1 MKPFSFLGRTAL
13 AAILFAPMLAPML
26 TTGGA
31 AAQAFPSRLV
41 KIVVPYTPGSLTDA
55 AARGVGQRLSEMWGQ
70 PVIIEN
76 RPGAGTSMGAE
87 YVAKSAAD
95 GYTLLFSDN
104 GTYTINPHLFSKP
117 GYSPITDFA
126 PITIV
131 FRTLPVFALSNAV
144 PARDFREFLAY
155 ARANPGKLSYATFG
169 VGSFPHVATEQL
181 KQMAGLDL
189 VHVPYKGGAAA
200 ITDLLAGRVALLMAS
215 YGTFDQSEKAGRL
228 KIIGAATEK
237 RLAVRPDLP
246 TVAESGVPGYSMMIW
261 FAMAAAAGTPA
272 TVLDRIHADVVKIL
286 QDPGADGF
294 NEKFMKP
301 QAMEPGGNSRE
312 QFASLIRAEHAHWG
326 RLVRAIG
333 ARLD

>member
-1 MKPFSFLGRTAL
+1 MKQLSLIGRTVL
-13 AAILFAPMLAPML
+13 AAVLLAPML
-26 TTGGA
+26 VPMFTIGGA
-31 AAQAFPSRLV
+31 RAQAFPGKLV

-55 AARGVGQRLSEMWGQ
+55 AARGVAQRLSEIWSQ

-87 YVAKSAAD
+87 YVAKSASD

-104 GTYTINPHLFSKP
+104 GTYTINPHLFSKL
-117 GYSPITDFA
+117 GYSPIADFA

-131 FRTLPVFALSNAV
+131 FRSLPVFALSNAV

-155 ARANPGKLSYATFG
+155 VRANPGKLSYGSFG
-169 VGSFPHVATEQL
+169 IGSFPHVATEQL

-200 ITDLLAGRVALLMAS
+200 ITDLIGGRVALLMAS

-246 TVAESGVPGYSMMIW
+246 TVAESGVPGYSMSVW
-261 FAMAAAAGTPA
+261 FGMAAPAGTPA
-272 TVLDRIHADVVKIL
+272 PVLDRIHADVVKIL
-286 QDPGADGF
+286 HDPGPDGF
-294 NEKFMKP
+294 NEKFMRP
-301 QAMEPGGNSRE
+301 QVLEPGGNSRE
-312 QFASLIRAEHAHWG
+312 DFAAMIKAEYAHWG
-326 RLVRAIG
+326 RLVKAIG

>member
-1 MKPFSFLGRTAL
+1 MKRFSSMGKPAL
-13 AAILFAPMLAPML
+13 AALLFASVLAAVPG
-26 TTGGA
+26 TGGA
-31 AAQAFPSRLV
+31 LAQAFPGKLV

-55 AARGVGQRLSEMWGQ
+55 AARGVAQRLSDGWGQ

-87 YVAKSAAD
+87 YVAKAAAD

-104 GTYTINPHLFSKP
+104 GTYTINPHLFSKLA
-117 GYSPITDFA
+117 YSPVTDFA

-131 FRTLPVFALSNAV
+131 FRSLPVFALSNAV

-169 VGSFPHVATEQL
+169 IGSFPHVATEQL

-200 ITDLLAGRVALLMAS
+200 ITDLIGGRVALLMAS

-246 TVAESGVPGYSMMIW
+246 TVAESGVPGYSMSVW
-261 FAMAAAAGTPA
+261 FGMVAPAGTPA
-272 TVLDRIHADVVKIL
+272 PVLDRIHADVVKL
-286 QDPGADGF
+286 LHDPGADGF

-301 QAMEPGGNSRE
+301 QSLEPGGNSRE
-312 QFASLIRAEHAHWG
+312 EFASLIKAEYAHWG
-326 RLVRAIG
+326 RLVKAIG
-333 ARLD
+333 AKLD

>member
-1 MKPFSFLGRTAL
+1 VKRLSLIGRTAL
-13 AAILFAPMLAPML
+13 AAMLLAQMLAV
-26 TTGGA
+26 TGA
-31 AAQAFPSRLV
+31 QAQAFPSRLV

-55 AARGVGQRLSEMWGQ
+55 AARGVAQRLSDMWGQ

-87 YVAKSAAD
+87 YVAKAAVD

-117 GYSPITDFA
+117 SYNPLTDFA

-131 FRTLPVFALSNAV
+131 FRTLPVFALSNVV
-144 PARDFREFLAY
+144 PAKDFREFLAY

-169 VGSFPHVATEQL
+169 IGSFPHVATEQL

-200 ITDLLAGRVALLMAS
+200 ITDLIGGRVALLMAS

-237 RLAVRPDLP
+237 RLVVRPDLP

-261 FAMAAAAGTPA
+261 FAMAAPAGTPA
-272 TVLDRIHADVVKIL
+272 LVLDRIYADVVKIL
-286 QDPGADGF
+286 RDSGPDGY

-301 QAMEPGGNSRE
+301 QALEPGGNSRE
-312 QFASLIRAEHAHWG
+312 EFASLIKAEYAHWG

-333 ARLD
+333 ATLD